1 MSMSYLMAGQMSELE
16 RLRLQSRVWEPAGH
30 ALLQQIDGGFR
41 RVLDVGC
48 GAMGWLRVLA
58 GRIEPNGTVVG
69 TDIDETM
76 LEAAGAF
83 VREQHLAQVTLQK
96 DDLFASQMA
105 PASFDLT
112 HARFQIAP
120 LGRADEQLAV
130 YLRLT
135 KPGGLVVLEDPDSG
149 SWHFNPPAAATEKL
163 IDLILEAFKRAGGNV
178 DAGRDLPRLLRSR
191 GLTPELRA
199 EVYALPPGHPYL
211 RLPLQFAKSL
221 EPRLLKLVSADELSS
236 LRTAAEE
243 ELGDSTRWGTT
254 FTLIQAWAR
263 LPA

>member
-1 MSMSYLMAGQMSELE
+1 MSYLMAGQMSELE
-16 RLRLQSRVWEPAGH
+16 RLRLQSRVWEPAGQ
-30 ALLQQIDGGFR
+30 ALIQQVGGSGVHR
-41 RVLDVGC
+41 ALDIGC

-58 GRIEPNGTVVG
+58 ERIDPSGAVVG
-69 TDIDETM
+69 TDIDDKL

-83 VREQHLAQVTLQK
+83 VQEQQLKHVKLEK
-96 DDLFASQMA
+96 DDLFSSRLA

-120 LGRADEQLAV
+120 LGRGDEQLTT
-130 YLRLT
+130 YLRVT
-135 KPGGLVVLEDPDSG
+135 KPGGLIVLEDPDTG
-149 SWHFNPPAAATEKL
+149 SWHFNPPAAAAERL
-163 IDLILEAFKRAGGNV
+163 IALILEAFKTAGGNF
-178 DAGRDLPRLLRSR
+178 DAGRELPTLLRSR
-191 GLTPELRA
+191 GLEPQLRA

-221 EPRLLKLVSADELSS
+221 EPRLLKLVSADELNS
-236 LRTAAEE
+236 LRIAAED
-243 ELGDSTRWGTT
+243 ELSDSARWGTT